1 MKFQKVVDY
10 FNTHPLF
17 MEFIYLFGLFLV
29 SVLFYV
35 VLRKYILQYLYRFFK
50 RTKNKWDQMLFEQ
63 GVFDNVARFIPTIML
78 YRSVAI
84 LPTIGESIQK
94 FLELALV
101 IIIVAVFVK
110 ALDAGLYIYNT
121 FPISLKR
128 PLTGVV
134 QILKIGLYA
143 VGGVILVSILIDQ
156 PPWFILSGLGAM
168 TAILTIVFQSTILSF
183 VTGIRLINN
192 DLIRV
197 GDWIEMPKF
206 GADGD
211 VIEIGLHTIRVQ
223 NWDKT
228 ITVIPTHKLMDE
240 YFINWR
246 GMREVGGRRVKR
258 SILIDQTSVKFCDRE
273 MIERYKKIHLLKGY
287 VEAKEK
293 EIEEYNK
300 QHNID
305 PSSPVHGRRMTN
317 LGTFRAYL
325 TNYLKQHP
333 KIRQDMLIIV
343 RHLQPTTEGL
353 PVEVYFFTND
363 TAWVNYESIQADV
376 FDHIFAVVPEFGL
389 RVYQKPSGYDLKE
402 AEAIFA
408 AGYTE

>member
-1 MKFQKVVDY
+1 M
-10 FNTHPLF
+10 
-17 MEFIYLFGLFLV
+17 
-29 SVLFYV
+29 
-35 VLRKYILQYLYRFFK
+35 
-50 RTKNKWDQMLFEQ
+50 
-63 GVFDNVARFIPTIML
+63 
-78 YRSVAI
+78 
-84 LPTIGESIQK
+84 
-94 FLELALV
+94 
-101 IIIVAVFVK
+101 
-110 ALDAGLYIYNT
+110 YIYNT

-305 PSSPVHGRRMTN
+305 PSSPVNGRRMTN